1 VGQYPI
7 NNGAGS
13 ILVTSNC
20 DSSETKVV
28 PNIDQSLEDDT
39 LDENYMTTTYTIT
52 LDNVSTERASTMS
65 FIESSSYTM
74 EYFDTSS
81 MMGMYTAEDIDP
93 TDPIYSYS
101 PCPDEESCRVAA
113 SEVGITLFY
122 VGEYPTGGCF
132 QKLDKMFWGTV
143 GDITIPPKSI
153 QQSRVYCKNEAY
165 YIDDIPTPAPPD
177 SSTTNPPVSAPVVQ
191 EEGTY
196 SPSSFL
202 TPNVQGPTLTL
213 QEGETYSPSSF
224 STPNLFATCMT
235 EAECKEASLARGY
248 DKFITGIFPTKGC
261 FDKYNAGDGMKVA
274 YWSEGGTKEEMS
286 KSKLPG
292 MQERIMCVGKSDE
305 SESAVTTVC
314 ELRPMADSS
323 KSCKSDEFCKLEMGI
338 CNTKIGIYTGVCST
352 KSEMCPMNYA
362 PVSED
367 DIFSMLKEL
376 FHLYQ
381 SLLTHKHALTFTP
394 PHGARFVA
402 VTTSLTQMIVLRLVM
417 VPQFQLPG
425 NVARKVVYSVPR
437 KRSPTQSLSKA
448 LILL

>member
-1 VGQYPI
+1 VG
-7 NNGAGS
+7 
-13 ILVTSNC
+13 
-20 DSSETKVV
+20 K
-28 PNIDQSLEDDT
+28 
-39 LDENYMTTTYTIT
+39 
-52 LDNVSTERASTMS
+52 
-65 FIESSSYTM
+65 
-74 EYFDTSS
+74 
-81 MMGMYTAEDIDP
+81 
-93 TDPIYSYS
+93 
-101 PCPDEESCRVAA
+101 
-113 SEVGITLFY
+113 
-122 VGEYPTGGCF
+122 YPTGGCF

-143 GDITIPPKSI
+143 GDITVPPKSN

-165 YIDDIPTPAPPD
+165 YIDDIPPAPPD

-224 STPNLFATCMT
+224 SIPNLFATCMT
-235 EAECKEASLARGY
+235 EAECKEASLARY
-248 DKFITGIFPTKGC
+248 EKFITGTFPTKGC

-417 VPQFQLPG
+417 VPQFQLLG

-437 KRSPTQSLSKA
+437 KRSHTQSLSKA